1 MQCGRR
7 VIFDVFIRGDQIVA
21 ECGGLQDYV
30 TIYVPAYQAAYL
42 TQNLYDPETYEQD
55 NLEWDSIIYAKP
67 SAKPG

>member
-1 MQCGRR
+1 M
-7 VIFDVFIRGDQIVA
+7 IVA